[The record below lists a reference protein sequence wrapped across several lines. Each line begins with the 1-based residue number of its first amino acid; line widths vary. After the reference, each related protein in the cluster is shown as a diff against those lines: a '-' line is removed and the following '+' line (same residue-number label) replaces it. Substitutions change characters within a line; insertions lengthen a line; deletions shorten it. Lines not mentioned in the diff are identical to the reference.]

1 MKAEAAVASGTD
13 WRTVLDEVL
22 AGIPMLAEDAAP
34 ELALLFASDSY
45 GDELP
50 ALIKEARRRT
60 GARVL
65 LGCSSQGVIGPDRE
79 IEDAP
84 GVALQVLSLPGA
96 VLTAARLEPDDLQS
110 PQMARVWSE
119 RLGGLKADEVSAWVF
134 FVDPYSANGEVL
146 LQMLDTVNKGVPL
159 VGGLA
164 SGDQGSG
171 GTYVFLNDEVFK
183 EGVVGV
189 ALGGPYSVRTVVSQG
204 AAPIGET
211 WTITSATRNVIHTI
225 GGRPALEVLQE
236 TFTAL
241 DPEMQRRAERN
252 LLVGLAMDEYRDE
265 FHRGDFLIR
274 NLAGVDNES
283 GSIAIGALP
292 REGQTIQ
299 FQVRDPR
306 AADEELQEM
315 LTRTKAELGDQQPI
329 GALLCS
335 CNGRGIGLFGT
346 PDHDA
351 HAISQLLGPL
361 PVAGFFCNGEIGPVG
376 ARNFLHGFTAS
387 IALIL
392 PKPAE

>member
-1 MKAEAAVASGTD
+1 MKAEAAVASGAN
-13 WRTVLDEVL
+13 WRPVLDEVL
-22 AGIPMLAEDAAP
+22 AGIPMLAEGLAP

-45 GDELP
+45 GDDLP
-50 ALIKEARRRT
+50 DLIKEARRRT

-79 IEDAP
+79 VEDAP
-84 GVALQVLSLPGA
+84 GISLQVLSLPGA
-96 VLTAARLEPDDLQS
+96 LLTPARLEPGDLQS
-110 PQMARVWSE
+110 PQIARVWSE
-119 RLGGLKADEVSAWVF
+119 RLGGLKADDVSAWVF

-164 SGDQGSG
+164 SGDQRRG
-171 GTYVFLNDEVFK
+171 GTYVFLNDDVFEK
-183 EGVVGV
+183 GVVGV
-189 ALGGPYSVRTVVSQG
+189 ALGGPYTVRTVVSQG
-204 AAPIGET
+204 AQPIGET
-211 WTITSATRNVIHTI
+211 WTITSARQNVIHTI
-225 GGRPALEVLQE
+225 GTRPALEVLQE
-236 TFTAL
+236 TFMAL
-241 DPEMQRRAERN
+241 DPEMQQRAERN

-265 FHRGDFLIR
+265 FRRGDFLIR
-274 NLAGVDNES
+274 NLTGVDNES
-283 GSIAIGALP
+283 GAIAIGALP

-299 FQVRDPR
+299 FQVRDPK
-306 AADEELQEM
+306 AADEELHEM
-315 LTRTKAELGDQQPI
+315 LARAKSELGDQQPI

-335 CNGRGIGLFGT
+335 CNGRGIGLFGA

-351 HAISQLLGPL
+351 HAIKELLGPL

-392 PKPAE
+392 PKQED